1 MIGLLPLRQR
11 APLGLA
17 LQGGGAHGA
26 FTWGVLDALLEHT
39 PNPIVAVSGAS
50 AGAMNAVLLAHGL
63 IEGGRDAARA
73 VLSDFWQDLGRSVP
87 WEALGLLSGDGQRL
101 SPGATWMMRWTQWMS
116 PAQANPMRIH
126 PLRELLARRVDFERL
141 RAQNRIELHIAAT
154 HANTGRLRVFGTREL
169 SLDAVLASACLPTLH
184 PSVDID
190 GEPYWDGGFSAN
202 PPVWPLLQASA
213 LRDLMIVMLSPWQ
226 LGGTPKSAEEI
237 RERSL
242 EIAFN
247 AGYLREMRLIAEAV
261 EWSRHGWWPRGPL
274 ERRLRRTHWH
284 VVDGDDHLSGLHGDS
299 RLIAH
304 RPLLER
310 LRDGGRQ
317 RALDWLAQHGRAFG
331 SRSTADLQRL
341 FGTHRASRD

>member
-1 MIGLLPLRQR
+1 M
-11 APLGLA
+11 ALA

-26 FTWGVLDALLEHT
+26 FTWGVLDALLEQRAD
-39 PNPIVAVSGAS
+39 PIVALSGAS

-63 IEGGRDAARA
+63 LEGGRDGARRA
-73 VLSDFWQDLGRSVP
+73 LADFWQDLGRAVP

-101 SPGATWMMRWTQWMS
+101 SPGAAWMMRWTRWLS

-141 RAQNRIELHIAAT
+141 RSQNRIELHIAAT
-154 HANTGRLRVFGTREL
+154 QANTGRLRVFGTREL
-169 SLDAVLASACLPTLH
+169 SIDAVLASACLPTLH
-184 PSVDID
+184 APVEIE

-202 PPVWPLLQASA
+202 PPVWPLLHASSQ
-213 LRDLMIVMLSPWQ
+213 RDVLIVMLSPWQ
-226 LGGTPKSAEEI
+226 LGPTPHSADEI

-261 EWSRHGWWPRGPL
+261 ELSRRGWWPHGPL

-284 VVDGDDHLSGLHGDS
+284 VIDGDDALAGLHGDS

-304 RPLLER
+304 QPLLER
-310 LRDGGRQ
+310 LRDSGRQ
-317 RALDWLAQHGRAFG
+317 RAIEWLAQHARTIGR
-331 SRSTADLQRL
+331 RSSADLQRL
-341 FGTHRASRD
+341 FGRHQALRD